1 MTSDPT
7 FLPRLTVFTLI
18 VGWLG
23 FALTFALRR
32 RPPAA
37 GQAATRRDRG
47 SWIGIVL
54 QGLAFMLVGTWR
66 RNFKGLIAPLGPPW
80 DLVVAIT
87 VLVLLIGSVLTI
99 RAAVATLGKQWS
111 LGARVVA
118 EHELIT
124 AGPYGLM
131 RHPIYTGMFGMLLA
145 VGLTLSRGAAL
156 LIGTVVFWLGTAIRI
171 RSEEKLLRAT
181 FGKAYDAYAARVPA
195 LLPWRWR
202 PGEQGRAPH

>member
-7 FLPRLTVFTLI
+7 FLPRFTFYALI
-18 VGWLG
+18 VGWFA

-32 RPPAA
+32 KPSAA

-54 QGLAFMLVGTWR
+54 QGLAFMLVWTWR
-66 RNFKGLIAPLGPPW
+66 RNFRGLIAPLGPPW
-80 DLVVAIT
+80 DLVVAIA
-87 VLVLLIGSVLTI
+87 VPVLLIGSVLTV

-118 EHELIT
+118 EHDLIT

-145 VGLTLSRGAAL
+145 VGLTLSRSAAL
-156 LIGTVVFWLGTAIRI
+156 LIGIVVFWLGTAIRI

-181 FGKAYDAYAARVPA
+181 FGQAYDAYAARVPA
-195 LLPWRWR
+195 VLPWRWR
-202 PGEQGRAPH
+202 PWN